1 MANTNRAEVRHAIH
15 SRIRRKVRG
24 NTERPRLAIY
34 RSLNH
39 IYAQVIDDRLGQTL
53 VSASSTEKELR
64 TGTGGNLDA
73 ARRIG
78 QAIAERAIAKGIES
92 VVFDRGGYLYHGRVK
107 ALTDAAR
114 AAGLNKNE
122 VVAEAEAE
130 EPAAEAEQPTEKK
143 SKKKKQEEI
152 MRQPKQRIPA
162 QGLDLKD
169 QVISINRVTKVV
181 KGGKNLSFA
190 ALVVVGDEGGHVGFG
205 TGKAR
210 EVPLAIKKAI
220 EAAKKSLIRVPL
232 INHTLPHQLIGE
244 YGAGRVLV
252 KPASEGTGVIAGGA
266 VRAVMQAVG
275 VRDVRTKVLGSTN
288 PHNVVRATFDALL
301 RMKDPME
308 LARLRGKQ
316 VEEM

>member
-1 MANTNRAEVRHAIH
+1 M
-15 SRIRRKVRG
+15 K
-24 NTERPRLAIY
+24 
-34 RSLNH
+34 
-39 IYAQVIDDRLGQTL
+39 
-53 VSASSTEKELR
+53 
-64 TGTGGNLDA
+64 
-73 ARRIG
+73 
-78 QAIAERAIAKGIES
+78 
-92 VVFDRGGYLYHGRVK
+92 
-107 ALTDAAR
+107 
-114 AAGLNKNE
+114 
-122 VVAEAEAE
+122 
-130 EPAAEAEQPTEKK
+130 
-143 SKKKKQEEI
+143 
-152 MRQPKQRIPA
+152 QPKQRISS

-181 KGGKNLSFA
+181 KGGKNMSFA

-232 INHTLPHQLIGE
+232 IQNTVPHQLIGKF
-244 YGAGRVLV
+244 GAGRVLV
-252 KPASEGTGVIAGGA
+252 KPASQGTGVIAGGA

-275 VRDVRTKVLGSTN
+275 VHDVRTKVLGSTN

-316 VEEM
+316 LEEI